1 MYKPTAQ
8 VINSLLQGLAARA
21 EKEKNESLVAVFLLN
36 NHNHLLKGI
45 MNGATQD
52 TIGPKFNVML
62 KRLTDL
68 VNAEKDRVK
77 DTWRKAVMAATLDD
91 PTQVEST
98 TKKSY
103 IKKKFETF
111 NHEVEA
117 LFACQKALSIP
128 DAAVRDEVRR
138 SISASV
144 GPVYS
149 TFLNRYEDVH
159 FTSNRAKYIRYS
171 PETLETMI
179 GTLFGGLTTNAP
191 PPSSAVASVLALHH

>member
-1 MYKPTAQ
+1 M
-8 VINSLLQGLAARA
+8 INTLLEGLAARA

-45 MNGATQD
+45 TNGAIQD
-52 TIGPKFNVML
+52 TIGEKFSVLL

-77 DTWRKAVMAATLDD
+77 DTWRKAVAAATLDD
-91 PTQVEST
+91 PTQVESVS
-98 TKKSY
+98 KKAY

-128 DAAVRDEVRR
+128 DAAVRDDVRR

-171 PETLETMI
+171 AETFETMI
-179 GTLFGGLTTNAP
+179 GTLFGGLTSTT
-191 PPSSAVASVLALHH
+191 PSPTSTVASVLALHR

>member
-1 MYKPTAQ
+1 M
-8 VINSLLQGLAARA
+8 LQGLAARA

-45 MNGATQD
+45 TNGAVQD
-52 TIGPKFNVML
+52 TIGHKFSVML

-77 DTWRKAVMAATLDD
+77 DTWHKAVVAAALDD
-91 PTQVEST
+91 PAQVESV

-128 DAAVRDEVRR
+128 DAAVRDDVRR

-144 GPVYS
+144 GPAYS
-149 TFLNRYEDVH
+149 TFLNRYENVH

-171 PETLETMI
+171 AETLETMI
-179 GTLFGGLTTNAP
+179 GTLFGGLTSTAP
-191 PPSSAVASVLALHH
+191 APTSAASAVASVLALHR